1 MIGRASREKGK
12 RGEREAAAELG
23 AILGV
28 DARRGVQYQGG
39 PDSPDVVLPGVPIHV
54 EAKRTERLS
63 LWAAIEQAKADA
75 PAGHVPCVWHKAN
88 RKGSV
93 VIVETDNLWAFAYAV
108 VMSRKW
114 FDATENV
121 ALDARRSRVTADEA
135 ESVQGGVTGLEGQK
149 TRPQ

>member
-1 MIGRASREKGK
+1 MGRASREKGK

-54 EAKRTERLS
+54 EAKRTERLA

-75 PAGHVPCVWHKAN
+75 PAGSVPCVWHKAN
-88 RKGSV
+88 RKPSV
-93 VIVETDNLWAFAYAV
+93 IIVETDQLWRFVHAV
-108 VMSRKW
+108 WMSRAWHGPDEDISK
-114 FDATENV
+114 
-121 ALDARRSRVTADEA
+121 DARQMNENT
-135 ESVQGGVTGLEGQK
+135 
-149 TRPQ
+149 

>member
-1 MIGRASREKGK
+1 MGRASREKGK

-54 EAKRTERLS
+54 EAKRTERLC

-93 VIVETDNLWAFAYAV
+93 VIVETDHLWAFAYAV

-135 ESVQGGVTGLEGQK
+135 ESVQGGGTGLEGQK

>member
-1 MIGRASREKGK
+1 MGRASREKGK

-28 DARRGVQYQGG
+28 EARRGVQYQGG

-75 PAGHVPCVWHKAN
+75 PAGSVPIVWHKPN

-93 VIVETDNLWAFAYAV
+93 IIVETASLQ
-108 VMSRKW
+108 
-114 FDATENV
+114 
-121 ALDARRSRVTADEA
+121 ALALALV
-135 ESVQGGVTGLEGQK
+135 ESMK
-149 TRPQ
+149 TIETQQYKNP

>member
-1 MIGRASREKGK
+1 MGRASREKGK

-75 PAGHVPCVWHKAN
+75 PAGKVPCVWHKAN
-88 RKGSV
+88 RKPSV
-93 VIVETDNLWAFAYAV
+93 VIVETDQLWAFCHAV

-121 ALDARRSRVTADEA
+121 ALDARRSRLTADQV
-135 ESVQGGVTGLEGQK
+135 ESVQGDGRGPEGQK
-149 TRPQ
+149 TRAK

>member
-1 MIGRASREKGK
+1 MSRQKGK

-39 PDSPDVVLPGVPIHV
+39 PDSPDVVLDGVPIHV

-75 PAGHVPCVWHKAN
+75 PAGKVPMVWHKAN
-88 RKGSV
+88 RRGSV
-93 VIVETDNLWAFAYAV
+93 VIVETERLWEFVHAV
-108 VMSRKW
+108 WLSRQ
-114 FDATENV
+114 
-121 ALDARRSRVTADEA
+121 RGPDELA
-135 ESVQGGVTGLEGQK
+135 SE
-149 TRPQ
+149 TRKNP